1 MSTKVTGPLGKLL
14 EEQDAAMAER
24 DLDSAVD
31 IAAPV
36 QVIAQLGG
44 AGLDWSGRFLG
55 AGR

>member
-1 MSTKVTGPLGKLL
+1 
-14 EEQDAAMAER
+14 MAER
-24 DLDSAVD
+24 DLNSTVY

-44 AGLDWSGRFLG
+44 AGLGWSCRFLG